1 MSDTTNSDDEQV
13 KRDTSYSPSSEREMQ
28 ARDDEPQGTVALEDD
43 DINPDDVKILPG
55 TGGPDDVG
63 DIEVSEDDLN
73 LPSSPS

>member
-13 KRDTSYSPSSEREMQ
+13 KRDTTYSPSSEREMR
-28 ARDDEPQGTVALEDD
+28 ARDNDPQGSAALEDD
-43 DINPDDVKILPG
+43 DINPDDVKVLPG

-63 DIEVSEDDLN
+63 DIEVNEDDLN

>member
-28 ARDDEPQGTVALEDD
+28 ARHDEPQGSVALEDD
-43 DINPDDVKILPG
+43 DINPDDVKVLPG

-73 LPSSPS
+73 LPSSPN